1 MNEYYVKR
9 SRMFDFFDR
18 LEEGAESVTYSVYL
32 PPDLPGNDIRQIIPS
47 SLPDSIIEV
56 AAGSI
61 TGAVFFTGRESNTL
75 VMPPFPLKEKVIFS
89 DCTTEPLR
97 ELLEKDYIIGLVM
110 VHLGT
115 FAVGVCKGDVL
126 VSSKVGTGLVH
137 GRTRKGGSSSQ
148 RFQRR
153 RENQAREFLERVCGH
168 AKEHLQPYERTLDY
182 LVYGGPHQTVLKL
195 RKECPVLKKFEDK
208 TLQTIDVPAL
218 RQKVLEATVTRI
230 WSSRVIEWEKE

>member
-9 SRMFDFFDR
+9 SRMSDFLDR
-18 LEEGAESVTYSVYL
+18 LEEGTESVTYSVYL

-61 TGAVFFTGRESNTL
+61 AGAVFFTGRESNTL
-75 VMPPFPLKEKVIFS
+75 VLPPFPLKEKVIFS

-97 ELLEKDYIIGLVM
+97 ELLEKDYIIGLVL

-115 FAVGVCKGDVL
+115 YAVGVCKGDVL

-137 GRTRKGGSSSQ
+137 GRTRKGGSSSR

-153 RENQAREFLERVCGH
+153 RENQARGFLERVCGH
-168 AKEHLQPYERTLDY
+168 AQEHLQPYEKTLDY
-182 LVYGGPHQTVLKL
+182 LVYGGPYQTVLQL
-195 RKECPVLKKFEDK
+195 RKECPVLKTFEDR
-208 TLQTIDVPAL
+208 TLQTIEVPAL

-230 WSSRVIEWEKE
+230 WSSRVIEWGEE

>member
-1 MNEYYVKR
+1 MSY
-9 SRMFDFFDR
+9 FLDR
-18 LEEGAESVTYSVYL
+18 LEEDVESVSSSVYL
-32 PPDLPGNDIRQIIPS
+32 PPDLSVNDIQQITLS
-47 SLPDSIIEV
+47 SLPDTIIEL
-56 AAGSI
+56 AAGSL
-61 TGAVFFTGRESNTL
+61 TGAVIFTGRESNTL
-75 VMPPFPLKEKVIFS
+75 VFPPFLLKEKVIFS

-97 ELLEKDYIIGLVM
+97 ELVAKDFIVGLVL

-115 FAVGVCKGDVL
+115 YAVGVCKGDVL

-168 AKEHLQPYERTLDY
+168 AREHLQPYEKTLDY
-182 LVYGGPHQTVLKL
+182 LVYGGPHQTVLQL
-195 RKECPVLKKFEDK
+195 QKECLVLKTFEDR

-218 RQKVLEATVTRI
+218 KQKVLEAAVTRV
-230 WSSRVIEWEKE
+230 WSSRVIEWGNEIEEV

>member
-9 SRMFDFFDR
+9 NNMSDFLDR
-18 LEEGAESVTYSVYL
+18 FEEDSDSITSSIYL
-32 PPDLPGNDIRQIIPS
+32 PPGLSANEVSQIVLSP
-47 SLPDSIIEV
+47 LPDKILEV

-61 TGAVFFTGRESNTL
+61 TGSVMFTGNENNTMVL
-75 VMPPFPLKEKVIFS
+75 PPFPLKEKVIFS

-97 ELLEKDYIIGLVM
+97 ELLGRDFIVGLVL

-115 FAVGVCKGDVL
+115 YAVGVCKGNVL

-168 AKEHLQPYERTLDY
+168 AQEHLLPYEKTLDY
-182 LVYGGPHQTVLKL
+182 LVYGGPHQTVLQL
-195 RKECPVLKKFEDK
+195 RKECPVLKKFEDR

-218 RQKVLEATVTRI
+218 RQKVLEAAVTRI
-230 WSSRVIEWEKE
+230 WSSRIIEWGNE

>member
-9 SRMFDFFDR
+9 SNISDFLNL
-18 LEEGAESVTYSVYL
+18 LEESAVSVISSVYL
-32 PPDLPGNDIRQIIPS
+32 PPKLLINEIQQIPIS
-47 SLPDSIIEV
+47 SLPDTIAEI
-56 AAGSI
+56 AAGSV
-61 TGAVFFTGRESNTL
+61 TGAVIFTGGETNRMML
-75 VMPPFPLKEKVIFS
+75 PPFPLKEKVIFS

-97 ELLEKDYIIGLVM
+97 ELLEKDYIVGLVL

-115 FAVGVCKGDVL
+115 YAVGVCKGDVL

-168 AKEHLQPYERTLDY
+168 AREHLQPYEKTLDY
-182 LVYGGPHQTVLKL
+182 LVYGGPHQTVLQL
-195 RKECPVLKKFEDK
+195 QKECAMLKKYEDR
-208 TLQTIDVPAL
+208 TLQIIDVPAL
-218 RQKVLEATVTRI
+218 RQKVLEAAVTRI
-230 WSSRVIEWEKE
+230 WSSRVIEWRNE

>member
-9 SRMFDFFDR
+9 SNMSDFLDR
-18 LEEGAESVTYSVYL
+18 LEESGKSIASSVYV
-32 PPDLPGNDIRQIIPS
+32 PPNLSVDDIRQIVLT
-47 SLPDSIIEV
+47 SLPDMIVET

-61 TGAVFFTGRESNTL
+61 TGAVIFTGNENNTIVL
-75 VMPPFPLKEKVIFS
+75 PPFPLKEKVIFS
-89 DCTTEPLR
+89 DCSTEPLR
-97 ELLEKDYIIGLVM
+97 ELLGRDFVVGLVL

-115 FAVGVCKGDVL
+115 YAVGVCKGDVL

-153 RENQAREFLERVCGH
+153 RENQAREFLERVCGY
-168 AKEHLQPYERTLDY
+168 AQEHLQPYEKTLDY
-182 LVYGGPHQTVLKL
+182 LVYGGPHQTVLQL
-195 RKECPVLKKFEDK
+195 WKECPLLKKFEDR

-218 RQKVLEATVTRI
+218 RQKVLDATVTRV
-230 WSSRVIEWEKE
+230 WSSRVIEWNN

>member
-9 SRMFDFFDR
+9 SNMSDFLDR
-18 LEEGAESVTYSVYL
+18 LKENAGSVTSSVYL
-32 PPDLPGNDIRQIIPS
+32 PPDLSFNDIQQITPS
-47 SLPDSIIEV
+47 PLPDTIIEL

-61 TGAVFFTGRESNTL
+61 TGTVIFAGKVNNTMVL
-75 VMPPFPLKEKVIFS
+75 PPFPLKEKVIFS
-89 DCTTEPLR
+89 DCTTGPLR
-97 ELLEKDYIIGLVM
+97 ELLAKDFIFGLVL

-115 FAVGVCKGDVL
+115 YAVGVCRGDVL

-137 GRTRKGGSSSQ
+137 GRTRKGGSSSR

-168 AKEHLQPYERTLDY
+168 AQENLQPYEKTLDY
-182 LVYGGPHQTVLKL
+182 LVYGGPHQTVLQL
-195 RKECPVLKKFEDK
+195 QKECPLLKMFEDR

-218 RQKVLEATVTRI
+218 RQKVLEAAVTRV
-230 WSSRVIEWEKE
+230 WSSRIIEWGNE

>member
-9 SRMFDFFDR
+9 SRMTDFLDR
-18 LEEGAESVTYSVYL
+18 LEDAYSSVTSSVYL
-32 PPDLPGNDIRQIIPS
+32 PPNLSVDEIRQLVLT
-47 SLPDSIIEV
+47 SLPDMIVEK
-56 AAGSI
+56 AAGSV
-61 TGAVFFTGRESNTL
+61 TGATIFTGSENNTIVL
-75 VMPPFPLKEKVIFS
+75 PPFPLKERVIFS

-97 ELLEKDYIIGLVM
+97 ELLEKDFIVGLVL

-115 FAVGVCKGDVL
+115 YAVGVCKGDVL

-168 AKEHLQPYERTLDY
+168 AEEHLQPYEKTLDY
-182 LVYGGPHQTVLKL
+182 LVYGGPYRTVLQL
-195 RKECPVLKKFEDK
+195 RKECPVLKTFEDM

-218 RQKVLEATVTRI
+218 RQKVLEAAITRI
-230 WSSRVIEWEKE
+230 WSSRIVEWENE